1 MRPNKALAK
10 LKAGKVVSGPM
21 VTFDSP
27 SLAEHIGHMGFDF
40 TWLDWQHGQWS
51 EHTLNDALARFLFLD
66 SAPLVRVK
74 GQEPGTINRVLDM
87 GAMGVIVPY
96 IQDADQARAAV
107 QAAYYPPLGIR
118 SGGGTRLAL
127 IGDPSGQGAQDYF
140 AHANDHVMLGLMVET
155 EYAIARVEDIM
166 RVPGVSFVLIG
177 PGDLMI
183 DVRSRGGG
191 PDDHERLVQQ
201 VAAASQRTGVPAG
214 YVCPTR
220 ESAEQR
226 IKDGFRFINYASD
239 NAAIQSTLR
248 EFKKHTETW

>member
-10 LKAGKVVSGPM
+10 LKAGKVISGPM

-27 SLAEHIGHMGFDF
+27 SLAEQIGHMGFDF
-40 TWLDWQHGQWS
+40 TWLDWQHGQWA
-51 EHTLNDALARFLFLD
+51 EHTLNDAIARFLFLD

-87 GAMGVIVPY
+87 GAMGVVVPY
-96 IQDADQARAAV
+96 IQEAEQARAAV

-118 SGGGTRLAL
+118 SGGGPRLAL
-127 IGDPSGQGAQDYF
+127 IGDGSADYYK
-140 AHANDHVMLGLMVET
+140 HANDHVMLGLMVET
-155 EYAIARVEDIM
+155 EHAIARVEEIM

-183 DVRSRGGG
+183 DVTSRGGTA
-191 PDDHERLVQQ
+191 DDHERLVQQ
-201 VAAASQRTGVPAG
+201 VAAASKRTGTPAG

-239 NAAIQSTLR
+239 NAALQSSLR
-248 EFKKHTETW
+248 EMKKHTDSW